1 MSAATLRDED
11 IAEALAI
18 RRLGIVEELEA
29 IEVFEIEGERT
40 FGTVDLDLDMIFA
53 PERKAGSFQIGES
66 AVLEAADEHGSV
78 IDGDFAH
85 FLRAFAAEPLA
96 LAGFVH
102 DRPFFDEGVHQA
114 ADLFEFAD
122 EVASQIDDMGVDIAV
137 SAAAAHAFLKAP
149 DEREFRIDDPVLSV
163 TGAVMENFAEGA
175 FIDHF
180 LG

>member
-66 AVLEAADEHGSV
+66 A
-78 IDGDFAH
+78 
-85 FLRAFAAEPLA
+85 
-96 LAGFVH
+96 
-102 DRPFFDEGVHQA
+102 
-114 ADLFEFAD
+114 
-122 EVASQIDDMGVDIAV
+122 
-137 SAAAAHAFLKAP
+137 FLKAP

-163 TGAVMENFAEGA
+163 TGAVMENFTEGA